1 MSVRRSGTAVAILL
15 LVCLVVL
22 GPPRRFEVQGV
33 SMAPGLMPGDV
44 VRSRWFPG
52 RDRFVTP
59 RRFDCWVLRTGDA
72 GGPAGDV
79 PILKRVVG
87 LPGEEVSLVD
97 GDVAVAGRAMLK
109 NPATLARVAVP
120 LDGAAAQGTPRA
132 WERPTGEVLDDVDA
146 PMNQPHEL
154 LPVRDVGLAAVID
167 VTTMPAAGSVRLRAE
182 VDAAVM
188 SWRLRTAGR
197 YGCVAGRLDGHLVA
211 VCWPLPPADPRT
223 SDRSCLPARPP
234 STWQVARDW
243 PQSKAGQDDVAPRL
257 AIRLD
262 GPPDACLA
270 RVTAWRDVL
279 YRPTLNGMASWRP
292 RIGEVVVLGDFPAAS
307 RDSRHWGPVAVA
319 DLNCRAFHGPH
330 VPKVDYGSS
339 AFTDS
344 PPARVTR
351 AANTRTEMPVSM
363 SRTLQSPSATVAP
376 AAWKAYTSL
385 VPSVP

>member
-1 MSVRRSGTAVAILL
+1 VSVRRSGTAVAILL

-44 VRSRWFPG
+44 VRSRWFPA

-59 RRFDCWVLRTGDA
+59 GRFDCWVLRTGDA

-292 RIGEVVVLGDFPAAS
+292 RVGEVVVLGDFPAAS

-330 VPKVDYGSS
+330 VPRVDYGSS